1 LTRGF
6 QVLSIAAIIRRERHD
21 SPMTD
26 EERQRAMDF
35 IVAQQAKNSVD
46 IENLNESHRRAE
58 GRLDRTERIPKLL
71 IKAGRRARSEMR
83 EQNELFNLGFARV
96 TAALTALAE
105 AQTRTEASIAHTDK
119 RLDALIDIVRRG
131 RKRQIV
137 INCPVPTRESVN
149 D

>member
-1 LTRGF
+1 M
-6 QVLSIAAIIRRERHD
+6 LSIAAIIRRERHD

-58 GRLDRTERIPKLL
+58 GRLDRTERILKLL

-119 RLDALIDIVRRG
+119 RLDALIDIVRRRRNG
-131 RKRQIV
+131 K
-137 INCPVPTRESVN
+137 S
-149 D
+149 